1 MKSPDEKIKIKLLKD
16 FGIGYPKNTVLTAE
30 AKYITLA
37 KAEIF
42 AGYFVKDSDGDPY
55 EIHEKDI
62 GTKFEII
69 NGRYIKD
76 SDFCSVMRKNP
87 KAKIS
92 DYAQYFIGKEY
103 HHNLWIN
110 D

>member
-16 FGIGYPKNTVLTAE
+16 FGIGYPKNTILTAE
-30 AKYITLA
+30 ARGMTLA
-37 KAEIF
+37 KAKIF

-76 SDFCSVMRKNP
+76 SDFCSVIRKNP
-87 KAKIS
+87 KAGIS

-103 HHNLWIN
+103 HH
-110 D
+110 DYE